1 MLGPLSV
8 GAMVDFSGGFNGA
21 LFMLTSVCL
30 ILIIL
35 LGRLRLAMH
44 H

>member
-1 MLGPLSV
+1 
-8 GAMVDFSGGFNGA
+8 MVDLSGGFSGA
-21 LFMLTSVCL
+21 LFMLTGVCL

-44 H
+44 Q